1 MIIRRK
7 VYFIVGYCISFFFL
21 IIDTVI
27 GIFQLLDI
35 IHRGMDLLNTSEGQF
50 RLMNL
55 LIDIITLIGLSLF
68 LLVLWRRLFIQ
79 VVEEEFVLYGRIF
92 KIMVVVGG
100 INILIAFL
108 VLNNSFLRDLNL
120 SISPFGHIYD
130 ITVKVGVIFLLLGIY
145 GILSLKVEKQ
155 KIENLNGSKKI

>member
-7 VYFIVGYCISFFFL
+7 VYFIFGYCINFFFL

-35 IHRGMDLLNTSEGQF
+35 IHRGMDLLNTDEGQF

-68 LLVLWRRLFIQ
+68 LLVLWRRLFVQ
-79 VVEEEFVLYGRIF
+79 VVEEEFVLYGRTF

-100 INILIAFL
+100 INLLIAFL
-108 VLNNSFLRDLNL
+108 MLTNSFLRDLNL